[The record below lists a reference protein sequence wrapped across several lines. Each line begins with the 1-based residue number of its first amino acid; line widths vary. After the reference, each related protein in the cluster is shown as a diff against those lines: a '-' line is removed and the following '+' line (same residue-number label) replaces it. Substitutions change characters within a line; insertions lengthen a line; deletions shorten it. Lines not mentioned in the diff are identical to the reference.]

1 MTSWWCSSNHS
12 TTLWSLYLR
21 SHLQNL
27 CIKFAMAEKARNPSI
42 LLILVALFLL
52 SSGGFE
58 LGAAAARVVSGCNAE
73 LQHFKEMLGAQKPLL
88 LEERM
93 GKATATKDLT
103 SSKRGGD
110 VPSPGVGHWR
120 IFMVGHGHEGACPLS
135 LHVSG
140 WMCPCFLWMS
150 RTIVFVLVVGPFF
163 FLFFL
168 FIIILFFCKV
178 RSVYWHGWDAPNE
191 RL

>member
-1 MTSWWCSSNHS
+1 MMVLLKSFYNSLVSLFTLPSSEV
-12 TTLWSLYLR
+12 
-21 SHLQNL
+21 
-27 CIKFAMAEKARNPSI
+27 IKFAMAEKARNPSI

-103 SSKRGGD
+103 SLKRGGD
-110 VPSPGVGHWR
+110 VPSPGVGH
-120 IFMVGHGHEGACPLS
+120 
-135 LHVSG
+135 
-140 WMCPCFLWMS
+140 
-150 RTIVFVLVVGPFF
+150 
-163 FLFFL
+163 
-168 FIIILFFCKV
+168 
-178 RSVYWHGWDAPNE
+178 
-191 RL
+191 